1 MPTARAR
8 RRPRGL
14 NARRA
19 DKYDLYQRSVQ
30 QPEADVSLLRRLYR
44 ARAGRP
50 PRDLREDF
58 CGTALLAC
66 EWVRRIPNGRAWGI
80 DLDPEPL
87 EWGRER
93 NLGALPPAK
102 QQRVHL
108 LRADVR
114 SARTPPVDITVA
126 FNFSYFLFKTRP
138 ELLAYFKK
146 ARTSLRRGGLFA
158 IDVYGGADAQRRQ
171 TETRELEGFDYE
183 WDQDLFDP
191 ITHDVTNHIHF
202 DFPDG
207 SRMRRAFSYEWRL
220 WSLPELQELL
230 REAGFRDVAV
240 YWENTDT
247 KTNEGNGVFTRREH
261 APDDPAWIAYVAGI
275 R

>member
-1 MPTARAR
+1 MPTAAR

-19 DKYDLYQRSVQ
+19 DKYELYQRSVQ
-30 QPEADVSLLRRLYR
+30 QPEADVSLLRRIYR
-44 ARAGRP
+44 TRTGRA

-108 LRADVR
+108 LQADVR

-138 ELLAYFKK
+138 ALLAYFEK
-146 ARTSLRRGGLFA
+146 ARTTLRRGGLFA

-171 TETRELEGFDYE
+171 TETREIEGFDYE

-191 ITHDVTNHIHF
+191 ITHDVTNYIHF
-202 DFPDG
+202 NFPDG
-207 SRMRRAFSYEWRL
+207 SRLRRAFTYEWRL

-230 REAGFRDVAV
+230 SKAGFRDVAV

-261 APDDPAWIAYVAGI
+261 APDDPAWIAYVAGV